1 MLQDVEEYEY
11 EEMYTK
17 EQLAEFLEKLA
28 EQMRKGFEID
38 VPAPIKKDGV
48 IKLSISELVNVKIS
62 IKKRKFR
69 TWVSLTFWSE
79 PSKIEKEEEEKR
91 EENISEN

>member
-1 MLQDVEEYEY
+1 MQDVEEYEY
-11 EEMYTK
+11 EELYTK

-28 EQMRKGFEID
+28 EQMREGFEID

-91 EENISEN
+91 EEKVSEN